1 MHFNRYIQYCKSDTV
16 FQNSYE
22 EFLIVT
28 FKVENIYFF
37 SEVDIF
43 PLENSQ
49 LTCVCMWLCV
59 GMLTGTYMSSLFE
72 WWNKKKWEKILIW
85 KCRTQ
90 KYKTK

>member
-72 WWNKKKWEKILIW
+72 
-85 KCRTQ
+85 
-90 KYKTK
+90 